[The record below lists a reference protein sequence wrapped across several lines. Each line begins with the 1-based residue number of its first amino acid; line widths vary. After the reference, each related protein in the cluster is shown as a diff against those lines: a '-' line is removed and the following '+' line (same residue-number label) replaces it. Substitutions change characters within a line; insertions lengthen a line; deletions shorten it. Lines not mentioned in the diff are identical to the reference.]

1 MVAGIEKQYRSLF
14 DVSGAGLFCGLVE
27 LPEGKIREWKR
38 RQGKEEGGGESV
50 REKQKKGLRGL
61 QTKHLHMREKP
72 AEPPVHN
79 KPVIQYE
86 EKAHPEEESQDSYTL
101 YSLKVTWTHSLKHV
115 KAT

>member
-1 MVAGIEKQYRSLF
+1 MSVGRVCFVDLLSCQKERSE
-14 DVSGAGLFCGLVE
+14 SE
-27 LPEGKIREWKR
+27 REDRGRKR
-38 RQGKEEGGGESV
+38 GGGESV

-101 YSLKVTWTHSLKHV
+101 YSLKVT
-115 KAT
+115 